1 METDNK
7 PSTRSETSI
16 KENYSD
22 SRGFNKQEIIENN
35 YFYKKLSIL
44 IGLVVLSGLTW
55 FFWDDIKPFLNSI
68 KKPDLGGIDDNDE
81 TIPNIRDYETEY
93 NNYFKTLDENM
104 EIYDL
109 EVIRSQTS
117 TTTYNYSEIELDHW
131 NDGIKNVIT

>member
-1 METDNK
+1 M
-7 PSTRSETSI
+7 
-16 KENYSD
+16 
-22 SRGFNKQEIIENN
+22 
-35 YFYKKLSIL
+35 
-44 IGLVVLSGLTW
+44 W
-55 FFWDDIKPFLNSI
+55 
-68 KKPDLGGIDDNDE
+68 IDDNDE

>member
-109 EVIRSQTS
+109 EVIR
-117 TTTYNYSEIELDHW
+117 
-131 NDGIKNVIT
+131 